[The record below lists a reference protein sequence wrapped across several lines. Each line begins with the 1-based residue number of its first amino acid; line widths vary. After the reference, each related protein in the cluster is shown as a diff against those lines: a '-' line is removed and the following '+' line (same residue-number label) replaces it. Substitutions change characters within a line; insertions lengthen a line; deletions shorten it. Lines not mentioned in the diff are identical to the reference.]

1 MDSPYAVNTLASLAH
16 EGRLSLFRLLVRRLP
31 GRVTPSEL
39 SSTLGMAPSLVSA
52 HLRSLQQVGLV
63 DSVRSGKL
71 LLYRAELEQLGSL
84 VDFLVD
90 DCCRGRLE
98 LCSANPNTFATPDSP
113 PTPLD
118 GRSPMSRPFNLLF
131 ICTRNSARSILAE
144 SMVNANHSGRFV
156 AYSAGTEP
164 AIDPHPDAIALLEKT
179 GYDISGIRSKHLSEF
194 MQPEAPQMDFV
205 FTVCDRA
212 ANEECASWPGKP
224 ITAHWSLPDPVAV
237 KGTPSEIALAFRET
251 LGALER
257 RFAAFSALPLG
268 SLDRMSMQRTVDDIA
283 ETDSLSA

>member
-1 MDSPYAVNTLASLAH
+1 
-16 EGRLSLFRLLVRRLP
+16 
-31 GRVTPSEL
+31 
-39 SSTLGMAPSLVSA
+39 
-52 HLRSLQQVGLV
+52 
-63 DSVRSGKL
+63 
-71 LLYRAELEQLGSL
+71 
-84 VDFLVD
+84 
-90 DCCRGRLE
+90 
-98 LCSANPNTFATPDSP
+98 
-113 PTPLD
+113 
-118 GRSPMSRPFNLLF
+118 MSRPFNLLF

-144 SMVNANHSGRFV
+144 SMVNANHSGRFI

-257 RFAAFSALPLG
+257 RFAAFSALPLE
-268 SLDRMSMQRTVDDIA
+268 SLDRMSMQRAVDDIA